1 LRSAPAFVMA
11 RNPANMDAEEPLT
24 DVYLPLA
31 DASVD

>member
-24 DVYLPLA
+24 DVYLPLE
-31 DASVD
+31 DGPLD